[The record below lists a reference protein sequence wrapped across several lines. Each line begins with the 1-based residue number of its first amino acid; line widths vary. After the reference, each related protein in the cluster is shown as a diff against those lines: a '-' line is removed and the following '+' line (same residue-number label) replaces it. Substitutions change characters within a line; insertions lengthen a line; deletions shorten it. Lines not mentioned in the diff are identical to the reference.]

1 MFPGMGNIDPRA
13 MRQAMK
19 KMGIEEKEVPNVQEV
34 IIRCAD
40 KDIIIAP
47 AAVSKVSAM
56 GNVSWQIQ
64 GNATEQSRETKATIS
79 EEDIQT
85 VMQQAGVDKA
95 TAKKALEKHEGDLAA
110 AILEL
115 TEQ

>member
-1 MFPGMGNIDPRA
+1 MGNIDPR
-13 MRQAMK
+13 MMKQAMK
-19 KMGIEEKEVPNVQEV
+19 KMGIEEKEVPDVREV

-40 KDIIIAP
+40 KDIVIAP

-64 GNATEQSRETKATIS
+64 GNATERPRDAKPEIS
-79 EEDIQT
+79 EEDVQT
-85 VMQQAGVDKA
+85 VMQQAGVDEA

-115 TEQ
+115 NEG